1 MREVLDPEG
10 MPVSREPCLK
20 EHLSLILDPQGVPVS
35 REACLKG
42 HLSLEVCLSQ
52 RLQAPSLP
60 FPSELLGGGGS
71 GALWEQNW
79 ARIDEKWYQGA
90 FLMRVP
96 FCFRFFAG
104 FLRFSIIFCVRC
116 GAIPVRVARML
127 SPRFETSTKSLAWQ
141 NIL

>member
-52 RLQAPSLP
+52 RLEAPSLA
-60 FPSELLGGGGS
+60 FPGGGGGRGLG
-71 GALWEQNW
+71 GAKLGSN
-79 ARIDEKWYQGA
+79 
-90 FLMRVP
+90 
-96 FCFRFFAG
+96 
-104 FLRFSIIFCVRC
+104 
-116 GAIPVRVARML
+116 
-127 SPRFETSTKSLAWQ
+127 
-141 NIL
+141 